1 MEQSK
6 SQIMIDNSIKMLKE
20 LSNDIFNNVVANA
33 SIYSEIDRLKE
44 VNKYDEIELAIKLLM
59 RISTKDYNYLYID
72 K

>member
-1 MEQSK
+1 
-6 SQIMIDNSIKMLKE
+6 MIDNSIKMLKE